1 MRQLGWIVGGIVTVL
16 AVVFAVHNY
25 SKQTV
30 NLWPLPYNI
39 ELPLYALVLFAVAL
53 GFVIGSFLTWV
64 SESRWR
70 RLARKRG
77 RRLSQLEKQVGA
89 VEPAAE
95 NARSPATLPAT
106 TTPSGNAVLPPG
118 SGS

>member
-1 MRQLGWIVGGIVTVL
+1 MRQLGWFVGGIVTVL
-16 AVVFAVHNY
+16 AVVFAIHNY
-25 SKQTV
+25 AKQTV
-30 NLWPLPYNI
+30 DLWPLPYTI

-77 RRLSQLEKQVGA
+77 RRLSQLEKEIGA
-89 VEPAAE
+89 LQPAAE
-95 NARSPATLPAT
+95 NAKAPATLPAT
-106 TTPSGNAVLPPG
+106 TTPSGDAVLPPG
-118 SGS
+118 AGS

>member
-1 MRQLGWIVGGIVTVL
+1 MRQLGWFVGGVFTVV
-16 AVVFAVHNY
+16 AVVFAIHNNA
-25 SKQTV
+25 KLPI
-30 NLWPLPYNI
+30 NLWPFGFVDW
-39 ELPLYALVLFAVAL
+39 PLYVVVLASIVV

-77 RRLSQLEKQVGA
+77 RRLSQLEKEIGA
-89 VEPAAE
+89 LQPAAE
-95 NARSPATLPAT
+95 NAKAPATLPAT
-106 TTPSGNAVLPPG
+106 TTPSGDAVLPPG

>member
-1 MRQLGWIVGGIVTVL
+1 MRQLGWFVGGIVTVL
-16 AVVFAVHNY
+16 AVVFAIHNY
-25 SKQTV
+25 DQQTV
-30 NLWPLPYNI
+30 NLWPLPYKI

-77 RRLSQLEKQVGA
+77 RQLSQLEKQVGA
-89 VEPAAE
+89 LQPAAE
-95 NARSPATLPAT
+95 NAKAPAALPAT
-106 TTPSGNAVLPPG
+106 TTPSGDAVLPPG